1 MCLALGTV
9 NGSYNTVS
17 IILIQHTLIGEK
29 KLLYSVEV
37 TTAGGRSDSLNV
49 DFQLIMADEIGIL
62 SLIALCI

>member
-9 NGSYNTVS
+9 NGSYNSLYNFDPT
-17 IILIQHTLIGEK
+17 HPDWEK

-37 TTAGGRSDSLNV
+37 TTAGRRSDSLNV

>member
-17 IILIQHTLIGEK
+17 IILIQHTLIGK
-29 KLLYSVEV
+29 KMLCSVEV
-37 TTAGGRSDSLNV
+37 TTAGGRSDSLNI
-49 DFQLIMADEIGIL
+49 DFQLNMADEIGIL